1 MNSAKDLR
9 TQYSN
14 LTYEQLLNVKNN
26 AVLTDE
32 AKGILEEVLSE
43 KETEQFGRNEGV
55 MAKLKEAKSK
65 KSYSELTLEEIEYLS
80 RQIILTTESSPIDL
94 SVEKRLEIITAECV
108 YGMNIFRD
116 MFAAVRD
123 IVGGRSGATQKV
135 LRDAR
140 KMSLSELK
148 REALMLG
155 ADAVIGVKLDY
166 SEISGGGK
174 SQMLMIVASGT
185 AVTLKST

>member
-1 MNSAKDLR
+1 
-9 TQYSN
+9 
-14 LTYEQLLNVKNN
+14 LNVKRN

-32 AKGILEEVLSE
+32 AKGILEEVLLE
-43 KETEQFGRNEGV
+43 KETNQVESNEGV
-55 MAKLKEAKSK
+55 ITKLKEAKSK
-65 KSYSELTLEEIEYLS
+65 KCYSDLTSEEIDYLS
-80 RQIILTTESSPIDL
+80 RQIILTTESSPVDL
-94 SVEKRLEIITAECV
+94 SVMKRLEIITAECV

-116 MFAAVRD
+116 FFAAVRD
-123 IVGGRSGATQKV
+123 LVGGRSGAAQKV

-140 KMSLSELK
+140 KVSLSELK

-185 AVTLKST
+185 AVTLKQT